1 MVRLKR
7 FGLGKPEVRDLRQ
20 DFAFARDSVR
30 HDDFESRDAIR
41 SDKKESVAEIK
52 NFANLAALQFLN
64 SGQFELEHC
73 VISHRGNMRT
83 GENRAKRKVE
93 LVSSPVAAHFPAR
106 ADSITRDGA
115 FGGPVADFFDLFG

>member
-20 DFAFARDSVR
+20 HLAFARDTIG
-30 HDDFESRDAIR
+30 HDHIEGRDAIR
-41 SDKKESVAEIK
+41 SDKKETVAEIE
-52 NFANLAALQFLN
+52 NFADLAALQFLN
-64 SGQFELEHC
+64 SGQFESEHC
-73 VISHRGNMRT
+73 VSSHRGNMRT

-106 ADSITRDGA
+106 ADSITWHSA
-115 FGGPVADFFDLFG
+115 FGGPISNLFD